1 MKESSFAVIF
11 VAKTLL
17 IKKDLED
24 TFGMFTKLEK
34 DLMLGDCIR
43 KLFFFSVS
51 HCVLSPTYLFESR
64 GY

>member
-1 MKESSFAVIF
+1 MKASNFVVIF

-24 TFGMFTKLEK
+24 TFAMSTKLEK

-43 KLFFFSVS
+43 KKM
-51 HCVLSPTYLFESR
+51 
-64 GY
+64 GKK